1 MLTIGCS
8 IKYSRLIGL
17 FIISLK
23 LSSYQ
28 RENLSEIKYKNSP
41 INNCVCDTI
50 KVISASLKSVGV
62 YSLDSAYL
70 TRKRIVDKTSR
81 AITK

>member
-28 RENLSEIKYKNSP
+28 RENLSDIKYKNSP
-41 INNCVCDTI
+41 INNWVCDTI
-50 KVISASLKSVGV
+50 KVINANLKSVGV

-70 TRKRIVDKTSR
+70 TKKRIVDTTSR
-81 AITK
+81 VITK